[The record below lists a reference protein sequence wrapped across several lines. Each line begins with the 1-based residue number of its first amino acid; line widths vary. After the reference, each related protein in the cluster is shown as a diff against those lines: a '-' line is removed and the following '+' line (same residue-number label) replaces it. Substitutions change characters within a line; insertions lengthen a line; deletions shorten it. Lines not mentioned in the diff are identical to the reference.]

1 MELYVAGALSEKENQ
16 EVYDVM
22 QQYPEVKAEVEEIE
36 KAIRVLTK
44 SMLPT
49 TISSSFES
57 IRRIISKDEG
67 GKVVPLSKGRTN
79 WAAYTGW
86 AASVILAVGLFWMF
100 NQNNELKSEVQS
112 AEIKNAVLEK
122 QIEETNYSLNKASEL
137 LSVLRDKNRTEVPLA
152 GQTVDPEAYA
162 SVYIKDGENTVYID
176 ALGLPDP
183 PEGKV
188 YQVWSLK
195 LSPLTPTSIGLLED
209 FATDENKIFALTNV
223 DGSEAFGI
231 TLEPAGGSPT
241 PNLEQLYT
249 LGAIQTP

>member
-1 MELYVAGALSEKENQ
+1 MDIKEYIESGILELYVAGALSEKENQ

-122 QIEETNYSLNKASEL
+122 ADRRNEL
-137 LSVLRDKNRTEVPLA
+137 
-152 GQTVDPEAYA
+152 
-162 SVYIKDGENTVYID
+162 
-176 ALGLPDP
+176 
-183 PEGKV
+183 
-188 YQVWSLK
+188 
-195 LSPLTPTSIGLLED
+195 
-209 FATDENKIFALTNV
+209 FA
-223 DGSEAFGI
+223 
-231 TLEPAGGSPT
+231 
-241 PNLEQLYT
+241 
-249 LGAIQTP
+249 